1 MYENLLPIGSVVLL
15 KEGKTRLMI
24 VGRILSDEAETAV
37 FDYVGCIYPL
47 GMTSGDDLYFFNRDA
62 IERIYFIGFQDG
74 EELKFKEE
82 VLSQLGKL
90 EIRDGKIV
98 PVEE

>member
-24 VGRILSDEAETAV
+24 VGRILSDEAATAV

-47 GMTSGDDLYFFNRDA
+47 GMT
-62 IERIYFIGFQDG
+62 
-74 EELKFKEE
+74 
-82 VLSQLGKL
+82 
-90 EIRDGKIV
+90 
-98 PVEE
+98 